1 MNRLGE
7 TEGRVGS
14 ARLERMATNPGVRAA
29 ARAKAAAEREA
40 AARRRRRNRLIV
52 IAAAVVVVVG
62 GAGAVVTGSV
72 ASANAAATQ
81 AKHDA
86 VSADRTAARSA
97 AAGSTA
103 PPPWALPAD
112 VTSAVSSA
120 GLTMLTA
127 EGTALHIHQHL
138 TITVDG
144 KPVTVPALMGIDER
158 AGRISSLHT
167 HDTSG
172 ILHVESPVVTTFHL
186 DQAFA
191 EWGVR
196 LSPGAVGPYVDGK
209 DGVRLTVFVNQKPY
223 TGDPREIVL
232 KSHEDID
239 FVVTTDGTTPVAPT
253 AFRWPQGY

>member
-1 MNRLGE
+1 MR
-7 TEGRVGS
+7 S
-14 ARLERMATNPGVRAA
+14 ARLGRMATSSDVRAA
-29 ARAKAAAEREA
+29 ARAKAAAERAA
-40 AARRRRRNRLIV
+40 AARRRRRNRAI
-52 IAAAVVVVVG
+52 IIAAAAVVVLG
-62 GAGAVVTGSV
+62 GAAAIVIGSV
-72 ASANAAATQ
+72 ASADAAAQ

-86 VSADRTAARSA
+86 LTADHTAATSA

-103 PPPWALPAD
+103 PPPWALPTD
-112 VTSAVSSA
+112 VSSAVSSA

-144 KPVTVPALMGIDER
+144 KPVAVPADMGIDEK
-158 AGRISSLHT
+158 AGRLSSLHT

-209 DGVRLTVFVNQKPY
+209 DGVRLTVFVDQKPY

-239 FVVTTDGTTPVAPT
+239 VVVTTDGSAPVAPA
-253 AFRWPQGY
+253 AFSWPQGY